1 MLLQYDSRVDCLS
14 PEYTSYLVFAWVMAI
29 LWPIGCPLSLLLL
42 LKSYKVPE
50 IAARK
55 LRAAS
60 IRAFLVYSLAKA
72 SEIGIDATEGA
83 PVGDS
88 SASQET
94 GPTEGAPVEDSSPSQ
109 DTGRLGRRRSTGHNR
124 RASRSTPEHPFA
136 GMRSYANFEDI
147 AGPLLNLLCKVHG
160 IDVSSPIKTLI
171 KALAKRMDELLG
183 SGEVV
188 VPLVIWDDK
197 APDPAEQL
205 AVRRLE
211 GLIGA
216 YEVPKYWCARSA
228 LLLGLVRCNLAR
240 GVHSS
245 AHKCACT
252 CIDLALCHYMTAL
265 GSRSSSSSASSS

>member
-14 PEYTSYLVFAWVMAI
+14 PQYTSFLIFAWAMAI

-42 LKSYKVPE
+42 LKSYNVPE

-72 SEIGIDATEGA
+72 SELGIDATEAA

-88 SASQET
+88 S
-94 GPTEGAPVEDSSPSQ
+94 PSQ
-109 DTGRLGRRRSTGHNR
+109 DAGRLGRRRSTRHSR
-124 RASRSTPEHPFA
+124 RASRSAPERPFA
-136 GMRSYANFEDI
+136 GMRSYTSFEDM
-147 AGPLLNLLCKVHG
+147 AAPLLHLLCMVHG
-160 IDVSSPIKTLI
+160 IDVSSPIKNLI
-171 KALAKRMDELLG
+171 MALAKRMGELLD

-188 VPLVIWDDK
+188 VPLVVWDDES
-197 APDPAEQL
+197 PDPAEQR

-216 YEVPKYWCARSA
+216 YEVEQYWCARCVS
-228 LLLGLVRCNLAR
+228 LLGLVRC
-240 GVHSS
+240 SS
-245 AHKCACT
+245 A
-252 CIDLALCHYMTAL
+252 
-265 GSRSSSSSASSS
+265 